1 MDKIKFKQAIDEILL
16 PHKFVRNKNTWIL
29 KKPEINKVISVYQS
43 NYSDTYYIDYGFIIN
58 KLELN
63 DLKMHVLKRLGT
75 SDYNDQLLIN
85 RVLSLDSSMS
95 EQERISQLKVFIE
108 DKVLS
113 VLERVNT
120 ESDLLVYIQS
130 FPNLNMIPLV
140 VKNYFRLTNRKN
152 VKRWVTK
159 ILSIFDFNKS

>member
-95 EQERISQLKVFIE
+95 EQERISQLKDFIE

-113 VLERVNT
+113 VLERINT

>member
-16 PHKFVRNKNTWIL
+16 PHKFVRNKNAWIL

-152 VKRWVTK
+152 VKRWITK

>member
-43 NYSDTYYIDYGFIIN
+43 NHSDTYYIDYGFIIN

-152 VKRWVTK
+152 VKRWITK

>member
-140 VKNYFRLTNRKN
+140 VKNYFRLTSPKN
-152 VKRWVTK
+152 VKGWVTK
-159 ILSIFDFNKS
+159 ILSIFDFSKS

>member
-152 VKRWVTK
+152 VKRWITK

>member
-1 MDKIKFKQAIDEILL
+1 MDKIKFKQAIDELLL
-16 PHKFVRNKNTWIL
+16 PHKFVRNKNAWIL

-152 VKRWVTK
+152 VKRWITK

>member
-1 MDKIKFKQAIDEILL
+1 MDKIKFKQAIDELLL